1 MNLLAQ
7 VQQLEFAAG
16 VTERRVA
23 THQFSYT
30 GAIDIV
36 DLSKVKNDLFLA
48 FGDEFVD
55 FISEFADFFSQNDAA
70 FTSRI
75 VTCATSRVSIVKAM
89 DADGASA
96 GRNGSAWSVS
106 SQWQEQ

>member
-7 VQQLEFAAG
+7 IKKLQLAAG

-36 DLSKVKNDLFLA
+36 DLSQVEDDLFLA

-55 FISEFADFFSQNDAA
+55 LVTKFADFIPQNDAA
-70 FTSRI
+70 LH
-75 VTCATSRVSIVKAM
+75 VEDGDVSDFAGF
-89 DADGASA
+89 DG
-96 GRNGSAWSVS
+96 
-106 SQWQEQ
+106 